1 MSTEDRLPRTRFLD
15 TLGLVRH
22 EGKHLA
28 YSLGRVFSQPV
39 NGAWVR
45 ALEQY
50 PEQAERLE
58 AFVSRYGRM
67 QDTIGEKLLPRW
79 LLALAETPGSAIE
92 TLQRAERL
100 GVLRS
105 AESWLEARKLRNLLV
120 HEYRTDPDA
129 FATDINLAREY
140 SLLFFDTYNRV
151 RTFAAQR
158 MALEEADL
166 PALLPIE
173 GATDFPGPEK

>member
-1 MSTEDRLPRTRFLD
+1 MNDNELLPRTRFLA
-15 TLGLVRH
+15 TLELVRH

-28 YSLGRVFSQPV
+28 YSLRRVFSESID
-39 NGAWVR
+39 GAWVK
-45 ALEQY
+45 ALEQR

-79 LLALAETPGSAIE
+79 LLAIAETPGSTIE

-100 GVLRS
+100 GVLGS

-120 HEYRTDPDA
+120 HEYRTDSDA

-158 MALEEADL
+158 MGIGDADL
-166 PALLPIE
+166 PPLLPIE
-173 GATDFPGPEK
+173 DPSSFPGPEI